1 VPEPAPVDPS
11 RFRAPIG
18 THDVLPPESDRWIAV
33 VSTFAERATRYGFGL
48 VLTPIFEHL
57 EVFQRVGE
65 STDVVRKEMYDFE
78 DKGGRRIA
86 LRPEGTAPVVRA
98 FVQHRPPVPW
108 KVWYVA
114 PHFRYERPQKGRY
127 RQHWQVGAEVLGVDD
142 PEIDVEVI
150 ALAHGFYQALGLR
163 DVNLVI
169 NSMGDEHSRPAYIA
183 LLSEYLLDHATALG
197 DTFRE
202 RVEANPLRVLDS
214 KTEDW
219 QDVIERAPQ
228 LTEHLS
234 DESRESFETVQRR
247 LDMLG
252 IRYELAPR
260 LVRGFDYY
268 TGTTF
273 EFQSGA
279 LDAAQ
284 NAIGGGGRFGK
295 LAEEM
300 GGPPTSGIGFGIG
313 VERVLIACTA
323 EGTATPAAA
332 RAEIFVV
339 NGLAAEGSAEAA
351 RLVFELREHGVRA
364 ERTYGDRSVKAQFK
378 AADKSGARW
387 TVMLGRDEASRN
399 AVTVKDLRSGE
410 QLEVGRDG
418 LAEWLE
424 MRRDEARSQARD
436 ANHTNRT

>member
-1 VPEPAPVDPS
+1 VPEQAPVDQS
-11 RFRAPIG
+11 RFRAPVG
-18 THDVLPPESDRWIAV
+18 THDVLPPESDRWMAFV
-33 VSTFAERATRYGFGL
+33 ATFAERAASYGFGL

-98 FVQHRPPVPW
+98 FVQHHPPVPW

-142 PEIDVEVI
+142 PEVDVEVI
-150 ALAHGFYQALGLR
+150 ALAHGFYRALGLENV
-163 DVNLVI
+163 DLVI
-169 NSMGDEHSRPAYIA
+169 NSMGDEHSRPAYLA
-183 LLSEYLLDHATALG
+183 LLREYLLDHAAQLG

-214 KTEDW
+214 KVDDW

-228 LTEHLS
+228 LTAHLS
-234 DESRESFETVQRR
+234 DESRESFEIVQRR
-247 LDMLG
+247 LDELG

-273 EFQSGA
+273 EFQSTA

-284 NAIGGGGRFGK
+284 NAIGGGGRYGK

-300 GGPPTSGIGFGIG
+300 GGTPTSGIGFGIG
-313 VERVLIACTA
+313 VERVLIACEA
-323 EGTATPAAA
+323 EGVGAPPSP
-332 RAEIFVV
+332 RADVFVV
-339 NGLAAEGSAEAA
+339 NALHEAGSAEAG
-351 RLVFELREHGVRA
+351 RLVYELRENGVRV

-378 AADKSGARW
+378 AADRSGARW
-387 TVMLGRDEASRN
+387 TVVLGADEATRN
-399 AVTVKDLRSGE
+399 AVNVKDLRSGE
-410 QLEVGRDG
+410 QREVGREG

-424 MRRDEARSQARD
+424 MRRDEDDQSKG
-436 ANHTNRT
+436 T

>member
-1 VPEPAPVDPS
+1 VPAEPKDPGDS
-11 RFRAPIG
+11 RALYRAPIG
-18 THDVLPPESDRWIAV
+18 THDVLPPESHRWAALV
-33 VSTFAERATRYGFGL
+33 AAFARRASRFGFDL
-48 VLTPIFEHL
+48 VITPIFEHL

-65 STDVVRKEMYDFE
+65 STDVVRKEMYEFE
-78 DKGGRRIA
+78 DKGGRRLA
-86 LRPEGTAPVVRA
+86 LRPEGTAPVVRS

-142 PEIDVEVI
+142 PEVDVEVI

-169 NSMGDEHSRPAYIA
+169 NSMGDEHSRPAYVA
-183 LLSEYLLDHATALG
+183 LLSEYLLDHAAALG

-214 KTEDW
+214 KIDDW

-234 DESRESFETVQRR
+234 DESRAGFETVQRR
-247 LDMLG
+247 LEMLG

-273 EFQSGA
+273 EFQSRA

-284 NAIGGGGRFGK
+284 NAIGGGGRYGK

-313 VERVLIACTA
+313 VERVLIACEA
-323 EGTATPAAA
+323 EALPAADVA
-332 RAEIFVV
+332 RAEVFVV

-351 RLVFELREHGVRA
+351 RLLYELREQGVRA

-387 TVMLGRDEASRN
+387 TVMLGRDEATRN
-399 AVTVKDLRSGE
+399 AVTVKDLGSGE

-418 LAEWLE
+418 LAGWLE
-424 MRRDEARSQARD
+424 MRRDEARRD
-436 ANHTNRT
+436 PRDTNRT